1 VKSYLIATSQIWTGE
16 QIMAGIRK
24 QRLKSEEEEVLYMFN
39 KGTDKTQ
46 TGKPD
51 RGKNSPFKKKTPQSR
66 A

>member
-1 VKSYLIATSQIWTGE
+1 MVGMEKLPIIQA
-16 QIMAGIRK
+16 
-24 QRLKSEEEEVLYMFN
+24 SERGDIKMSN
-39 KGTDKTQ
+39 KATDKAQ

>member
-1 VKSYLIATSQIWTGE
+1 MS
-16 QIMAGIRK
+16 
-24 QRLKSEEEEVLYMFN
+24 N
-39 KGTDKTQ
+39 KGADTTQ

>member
-1 VKSYLIATSQIWTGE
+1 MS
-16 QIMAGIRK
+16 
-24 QRLKSEEEEVLYMFN
+24 N

-51 RGKNSPFKKKTPQSR
+51 RQKKSPFKKMSPQSQ

>member
-1 VKSYLIATSQIWTGE
+1 MS
-16 QIMAGIRK
+16 
-24 QRLKSEEEEVLYMFN
+24 N

>member
-1 VKSYLIATSQIWTGE
+1 
-16 QIMAGIRK
+16 MAGMDK
-24 QRLKSEEEEVLYMFN
+24 QLIIQANHKGGILMSN
-39 KGTDKTQ
+39 KATDKAQ

>member
-1 VKSYLIATSQIWTGE
+1 
-16 QIMAGIRK
+16 MAEMEK
-24 QRLKSEEEEVLYMFN
+24 QHIIQANEKGGLLMSN
-39 KGTDKTQ
+39 KATDKAQ